1 MSGLTNQVALLR
13 NALEG
18 LLPDEAINVLF
29 GLLANCGLNMSYRGR
44 QDIEFTSN
52 TVKSPDEAL
61 AALTVT
67 SNGVLID
74 GQFHGAPAININ
86 GPVNHNGIVLSP
98 PRSRY
103 MYAEDD
109 FDIGDELGEAAAA
122 VVPLTDLDLLLHK
135 PKWIPPVAG
144 AEAARGDWDDSA
156 DGNGAKLPEDGIY
169 CYHILA
175 TGAWDGDP
183 RSAGSGPVDL
193 ATALYVNG
201 VKYAQVSDTLAA
213 AERVHD
219 GYGTPRNTQLDEVTC
234 NLSHSGIFAG
244 LRGHEVKMYTWVYA
258 EDVANDGENTIL
270 IGGETK
276 LGLSL
281 HQISSDLDKRLA
293 EAADEDNDRPFPA

>member
-1 MSGLTNQVALLR
+1 MPGLTNQIALLR
-13 NALEG
+13 TALAG
-18 LLPDEAINVLF
+18 ILPEEAINALF
-29 GLLANCGLNMSYRGR
+29 GLLANCGLNLNHRGR
-44 QDIEFTSN
+44 FNIEFNSDTI
-52 TVKSPDEAL
+52 KSPDEAL

-67 SNGVLID
+67 SNGVLINNE
-74 GQFHGAPAININ
+74 FHGAPAVNIN
-86 GPVNHNGIVLSP
+86 GPVQHNGIVIAP

-103 MYAEDD
+103 MYKVAD
-109 FDIGDELGEAAAA
+109 FEIGDDLGEDNAA
-122 VVPLTDLDLLLHK
+122 VVPLTELDELLHK

-175 TGAWDGDP
+175 HGAWFGGQAGDGP
-183 RSAGSGPVDL
+183 IDL

-201 VKYAQVSDTLAA
+201 VNYAQTHSTLGAA
-213 AERVHD
+213 RKAHD
-219 GYGTPRNTQLDEVTC
+219 GYTPPNNVQWHESTC

-244 LRGHEVKMYTWVYA
+244 LRGHEVKMYAWV
-258 EDVANDGENTIL
+258 EDEEQTDAGDRAVL
-270 IGGETK
+270 KGGETT

-293 EAADEDNDRPFPA
+293 EAADAAGERPFPPP